1 MKKEERK
8 SKENITN
15 RYVILLY
22 NRIMIVNK
30 DLQRNGTVERK
41 KKQNKNGKRKKNLI
55 YEDEKTI

>member
-30 DLQRNGTVERK
+30 DVQRNGTVEK
-41 KKQNKNGKRKKNLI
+41 KTEQKWEKEKKSHIWGWENNLI
-55 YEDEKTI
+55 

>member
-30 DLQRNGTVERK
+30 DVQRNGTVERK
-41 KKQNKNGKRKKNLI
+41 KKLNKNGKRKKNLI